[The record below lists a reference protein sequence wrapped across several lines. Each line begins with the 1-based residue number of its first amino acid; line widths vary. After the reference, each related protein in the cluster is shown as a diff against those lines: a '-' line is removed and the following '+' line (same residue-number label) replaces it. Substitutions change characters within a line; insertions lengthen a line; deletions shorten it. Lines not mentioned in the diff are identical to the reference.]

1 MKSRKN
7 FGLTTDKH
15 YSIFNGFQE
24 DFQIDFSVYLLYNSK
39 KLNFDN
45 LSLLNKIYC
54 NFMNSGYF
62 KDVFGN
68 ETYKL
73 VNFDNKFLVT
83 RNMKSNNNLHY
94 EFSDSQLLNC
104 PRSIIEAKS
113 ILENEIDDLLE
124 SPDFDNYREKI
135 DFRHS
140 FKEVVSYDLDS
151 QEKKIMDDFLKDFPE
166 YQFFY
171 SKNTVKDLL
180 TNKINNQEQK
190 IIVNKNSDFMEHY
203 SKIKTIFPFDF
214 YEKYEDPT
222 SEFRKVK
229 LFLTSDLGLNYF
241 YDTEQIIDNDIWFS
255 FENNNLYCGGCLVHS
270 NEYGTIIES
279 AAIFNKEHNNKNI
292 KQIFKDILNQPEIK
306 KDVIFQTKHLF
317 KDTSDKEI
325 RQLYNSKRLYFT
337 GRETELFLDISY
349 FIDVNKLTDQ
359 KEVILED
366 FYKNILLPNQ
376 KLINSDVISNNLL
389 NLNNKIKNKY
399 NSNLVF
405 ENNDISRN
413 DFINVCVFLHHKE
426 DIWGHIDRSKI
437 NFTFD
442 IELKELNSKEIPAF
456 EIKQFLSTIGI
467 NLNNK
472 VFETLIEDL
481 NKLGKYT
488 DFYKE
493 NEKLQIFEL
502 DYHKL
507 YDFLIEKEVL
517 NKGNIIKIYRIE
529 DDESIGL
536 YRSKKITMN
545 NSKAYDYSH
554 RKIPNNERNL
564 AQIFKSNRYETEY
577 HNQYFFGF
585 LNKKQIE
592 NWFKDDINELVKNNH
607 LKVVEYE
614 IPENYAIITNLQV
627 AFNKEK
633 SVILKSLD
641 LNKFFNN
648 DFNKNKKT
656 IKPL

>member
-7 FGLTTDKH
+7 FGLKTDKH
-15 YSIFNGFQE
+15 YSLFNGFHE

-39 KLNFDN
+39 QLNFDN

-68 ETYKL
+68 EAYKL

-83 RNMKSNNNLHY
+83 RDMKSNNNLHY

-104 PRSIIEAKS
+104 PRSIIEAKLK
-113 ILENEIDDLLE
+113 LENEIDDLLD

-140 FKEVVSYDLDS
+140 FKEVVSYELDS
-151 QEKKIMDDFLKDFPE
+151 KEKQIMENFLKDFPE
-166 YQFFY
+166 YQIFY
-171 SKNTVKDLL
+171 SKNTVKNLL
-180 TNKINNQEQK
+180 RNKINNQEE
-190 IIVNKNSDFMEHY
+190 IIVNKNSDFIDHY

-214 YEKYEDPT
+214 YEQYEDQT

-229 LFLTSDLGLNYF
+229 LFLTNDLGLNYF

-255 FENNNLYCGGCLVHS
+255 FENNNKYCGGCLVHS

-279 AAIFNKEHNNKNI
+279 AAIFNKEHNNKNV
-292 KQIFKDILNQPEIK
+292 KKIFKEIINQPEIK
-306 KDVIFQTKHLF
+306 KDVIFKTKHLF

-325 RQLYNSKRLYFT
+325 RQLYNGKRLYFT

-349 FIDVNKLTDQ
+349 FIDVNKLNEQ

-376 KLINSDVISNNLL
+376 KLINSEVISNNLL

-405 ENNDISRN
+405 DNTDISRN
-413 DFINVCVFLHHKE
+413 DFINVCVFLQHKE
-426 DIWGHIDRSKI
+426 DIWGHIERSKI

-442 IELKELNSKEIPAF
+442 IELKELNSKEVPAL
-456 EIKQFLSTIGI
+456 EIQKFLSTIGI
-467 NLNNK
+467 NLNNE

-488 DFYKE
+488 DFYKA
-493 NEKLQIFEL
+493 NETLQIFEL

-545 NSKAYDYSH
+545 TSKAYDYSN

-592 NWFKDDINELVKNNH
+592 NWFKDEINELIKNDH

-614 IPENYAIITNLQV
+614 IPENYAVATNLQV

-633 SVILKSLD
+633 SVMLKSLD

-648 DFNKNKKT
+648 DFSKNKKT